1 MKLKLTEEQLRML
14 IEMMESGEE
23 VTCEECGRSW
33 NTNES
38 EEHDKYVCH
47 RCGRDNS

>member
-1 MKLKLTEEQLRML
+1 MKLKLTEEQLKQL
-14 IEMMESGEE
+14 IEMMESGEDIN
-23 VTCEECGRSW
+23 CEECGRSW

-47 RCGRDNS
+47 RCGRDIS